1 MTILTGMADF
11 TGSIKCP
18 ERFLNAR
25 EAILGLKK
33 ARAKSAAGEL
43 GSITVWYD
51 DNGFY
56 QGERHV
62 YRQTVSSV
70 KVKTARDLLPWLQEE
85 LPKIG
90 H

>member
-1 MTILTGMADF
+1 MLTGMPDF

-25 EAILGLKK
+25 EAIRGLKK
-33 ARAKSAAGEL
+33 ARAKSAAGDL
-43 GSITVWYD
+43 GSITIWYD

-56 QGERHV
+56 QGERDVH
-62 YRQTVSSV
+62 RQTVSTV
-70 KVKTARDLLPWLQEE
+70 KVKTAKALLPWLQEE

-90 H
+90 R